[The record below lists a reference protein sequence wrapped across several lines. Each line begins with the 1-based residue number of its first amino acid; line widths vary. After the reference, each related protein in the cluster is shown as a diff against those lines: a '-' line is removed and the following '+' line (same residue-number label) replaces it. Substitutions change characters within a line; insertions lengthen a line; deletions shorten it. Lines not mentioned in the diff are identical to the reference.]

1 MKIWR
6 FYKTPKD
13 AKVHIDENDMKQMY
27 PLYAITQSKKL
38 AKKFRDKRNMDKFI
52 EKCSDVDDEI
62 SDQFIM
68 ANRQRLILEDYFETV
83 VEDSKGNSEPLFIK
97 VVHTENEQEYLT
109 EVTESGQ
116 ILYMVGKY
124 VPIEIFRDSIQE
136 DLVLLKYHQFINYIN
151 EGLGNSPDG
160 VYLTEFQ
167 YDMFRT
173 FMMI

>member
-1 MKIWR
+1 
-6 FYKTPKD
+6 
-13 AKVHIDENDMKQMY
+13 
-27 PLYAITQSKKL
+27 
-38 AKKFRDKRNMDKFI
+38 MDKFI

-83 VEDSKGNSEPLFIK
+83 IEDSKGNSEPVFIK

-124 VPIEIFRDSIQE
+124 VPIEIFKDSIQE

-151 EGLGNSPDG
+151 EGLGNGPDG
-160 VYLTEFQ
+160 VYLTDFQ

-173 FMMI
+173 FMMIYGDTYKKDYLQTITYKTEAELTQEEWMNAMKIG